1 MSIDIGPD
9 NGHISMEDG
18 AESDDSDGSFPM
30 QEGNRVELYM
40 VLGTFFAVLWKCVLN
55 KLCTRIQFCLN

>member
-30 QEGNRVELYM
+30 QEGKQGRTVHGVGDIFRCALE
-40 VLGTFFAVLWKCVLN
+40 V
-55 KLCTRIQFCLN
+55 CT

>member
-18 AESDDSDGSFPM
+18 AESDDGSFPM
-30 QEGNRVELYM
+30 QEGKQGRTVHGVGDIFRRALE
-40 VLGTFFAVLWKCVLN
+40 VC
-55 KLCTRIQFCLN
+55 I